1 MTLQVVTALSLA
13 VAVIA
18 AGFAWRLRRREAA
31 RTAARVAALAAA
43 IDDES
48 LPATGG
54 WVTLDEIDLHTRPR
68 GGDAADVAPRVGG
81 GTMFT
86 AEATTSGRP
95 LGPALSL
102 AAAAC
107 LVVVGAVLWSATGG
121 EATSVEKTPP
131 PLELL
136 ALHHDQDADRLSI
149 QGLLRNPAGGR
160 PLTHVT
166 AVAFVFDRQGSF
178 LGSSRAPV
186 DFTTLSPGEESP
198 FTVVLS
204 PALPSAARYTVSFR
218 RDDSGILPHVDRRN
232 AVK

>member
-13 VAVIA
+13 VAAIA
-18 AGFAWRLRRREAA
+18 AGLAWQVRRREAA

-43 IDDES
+43 IDDEP
-48 LPATGG
+48 LPASGG
-54 WVTLDEIDLHTRPR
+54 WVTLAEVDLHTRPR
-68 GGDAADVAPRVGG
+68 AGDAADVAPRVGAG
-81 GTMFT
+81 AMFT
-86 AEATTSGRP
+86 AAEAAASGR
-95 LGPALSL
+95 LGPVLSL

-107 LVVVGAVLWSATGG
+107 LVVAGAVLWSAIGG
-121 EATSVEKTPP
+121 EAASVEKTPP

-136 ALHHDQDADRLSI
+136 ALCHDQDADRLSI
-149 QGLLRNPAGGR
+149 QGLLRNPVGGR
-160 PLTHVT
+160 PLTHIT

-204 PALPSAARYTVSFR
+204 PALPSAARYKVSFR
-218 RDDSGILPHVDRRN
+218 REDSGIVPHVDRRN